1 MSHLHSEY
9 ERGMLVQAA
18 RALADLELEGVD
30 CTSRTYK
37 CAEREFR
44 RHWGNAT
51 QSPEQPEDLG
61 QLVNCAKLVVFS
73 SEGYVP
79 QVKS

>member
-1 MSHLHSEY
+1 MTQFHSEY

-18 RALADLELEGVD
+18 RTLVDLELIGTDRSSSAYD
-30 CTSRTYK
+30 CAVAK
-37 CAEREFR
+37 FR
-44 RHWGNAT
+44 RHWGNVT
-51 QSPEQPEDLG
+51 HSLEQPGNLG